1 MNSDVVVPV
10 RSGLFV
16 LHPKRVEQL
25 MNNNTHVHTAILF
38 KSNLEYI
45 S

>member
-1 MNSDVVVPV
+1 MNSYIVIPV
-10 RSGLFV
+10 RAGLLV
-16 LHPKRVEQL
+16 LPPKCVEQL